1 MRRFALFLVL
11 LAPTLAQGV
20 AGLPEGLYPT
30 KGPLAVVLPLPPDMT
45 IPQAVVASVTEL
57 RILVPVSGQTGARL
71 PSVLEALRR
80 KVRTEVRVQRRPPL
94 LAPALA
100 GPNYL
105 YRPGVGWTDSAMEV
119 GIFWRIFNE
128 AWQASA
134 R

>member
-1 MRRFALFLVL
+1 MRCLVLFLL
-11 LAPTLAQGV
+11 LAPALAQGT
-20 AGLPEGLYPT
+20 AGLPEGLYPAR
-30 KGPLAVVLPLPPDMT
+30 GPLAVVLPLPPDVT
-45 IPQAVVASVTEL
+45 IPEAVAASVTEL
-57 RILVPVSGQTGARL
+57 RILVPVSAQSAARL
-71 PSVLEALRR
+71 PSALEALRR
-80 KVRTEVRVQRRPPL
+80 KVRAEVRVQRRPPL

-105 YRPGVGWTDSAMEV
+105 YRPGVGWTDSVMEV

>member
-1 MRRFALFLVL
+1 MRRFALFVVL

-20 AGLPEGLYPT
+20 AGLPERLYPAR
-30 KGPLAVVLPLPPDMT
+30 GPLAVVLPLPPDLA
-45 IPQAVVASVTEL
+45 IPEAVAASVTEL
-57 RILVPVSGQTGARL
+57 RVLVPVSAQTAARL
-71 PSVLEALRR
+71 PSALEALRR
-80 KVRTEVRVQRRPPL
+80 KVRAEVRVQRRPPL

-105 YRPGVGWTDSAMEV
+105 YRPGVGWTDSVTEV
-119 GIFWRIFNE
+119 GLFWRIFNE

>member
-1 MRRFALFLVL
+1 MRRFALLLVL

-30 KGPLAVVLPLPPDMT
+30 KGPLAVVLPLPPDLA
-45 IPQAVVASVTEL
+45 IPEAVAASVTEL
-57 RILVPVSGQTGARL
+57 RVLVPVSAQSAARL
-71 PSVLEALRR
+71 PSALEALRR

-105 YRPGVGWTDSAMEV
+105 YRPGVGWTDRAMEV

>member
-1 MRRFALFLVL
+1 MRRFALL
-11 LAPTLAQGV
+11 LALLTPALAQ
-20 AGLPEGLYPT
+20 AGLPEGFYPAR
-30 KGPLAVVLPLPPDMT
+30 GPMAVVLPLPRDLVV
-45 IPQAVVASVTEL
+45 PQAVAASVTEL
-57 RILVPVSGQTGARL
+57 RVLVPASQAAKAEL
-71 PSVLEALRR
+71 PPALEALRR
-80 KVRTEVRVQRRPPL
+80 KVRTEVRVQRRPPM

-105 YRPGVGWTDSAMEV
+105 YRPGMGWTDMAVEV

>member
-1 MRRFALFLVL
+1 VRHLALFLAL

-20 AGLPEGLYPT
+20 ARLPEGFYPA
-30 KGPLAVVLPLPPDMT
+30 KGPLAVVLPLPPDVAV
-45 IPQAVVASVTEL
+45 PQAVAASVTEL
-57 RILVPVSGQTGARL
+57 RILVPVSGQTAAHL
-71 PSVLEALRR
+71 PSALEALRR

-105 YRPGVGWTDSAMEV
+105 YRPGVGWTDKAIEV

>member
-1 MRRFALFLVL
+1 VRRFAFFLVL
-11 LAPTLAQGV
+11 LAPTLAQGA
-20 AGLPEGLYPT
+20 AGLPEGLYPA
-30 KGPLAVVLPLPPDMT
+30 KGPLAVVLPLPPDVS
-45 IPQAVVASVTEL
+45 IPQAVAASVTEL
-57 RILVPVSGQTGARL
+57 RVLVPVSGQATARL
-71 PSVLEALRR
+71 PSALEALRR
-80 KVRTEVRVQRRPPL
+80 RVRTEVRVQRRPPL

-105 YRPGVGWTDSAMEV
+105 YRPGVGWTDGVMEV

>member
-1 MRRFALFLVL
+1 MRRFALFVVL

-20 AGLPEGLYPT
+20 AGLPEGLYPAR
-30 KGPLAVVLPLPPDMT
+30 GPLAVVLPLPPNVA
-45 IPQAVVASVTEL
+45 IPEAVAASATEL
-57 RILVPVSGQTGARL
+57 RVLVPVSAQTAARL
-71 PSVLEALRR
+71 PSALEALRR
-80 KVRTEVRVQRRPPL
+80 RVRTEVRVQRRPPL

-105 YRPGVGWTDSAMEV
+105 YRPGVGWTDRAIEV
-119 GIFWRIFNE
+119 GIFWRLFNE